1 MKKTNIVWFLENSVR
16 KLSNDRTLRVM
27 QSASIT
33 ERKQNII
40 KKVERRKVQI
50 GEWCVFKEEDGLNFF
65 VGRVLLF
72 ALLNNAKKSRSIW
85 EDDGTPSKIG
95 ALCSWYTF
103 EKNRRA
109 LTGKLVESF
118 QFTHGFISMDR
129 YVCSLPSPK
138 FVVSND
144 NGCKF
149 LSLTKSTMDQLS
161 NFI

>member
-103 EKNRRA
+103 EK
-109 LTGKLVESF
+109 K
-118 QFTHGFISMDR
+118 
-129 YVCSLPSPK
+129 
-138 FVVSND
+138 
-144 NGCKF
+144 
-149 LSLTKSTMDQLS
+149 
-161 NFI
+161 